1 MQYRETLVKTA
12 NNAEIHICCQFF
24 ANRVLVQIRWNGE
37 LDTSYSVTCQDITQV
52 LEELHNYGEDG
63 EATDGDD
70 GFYQDP
76 LSNYQITTLFGDS
89 NNLELPIIASQVSEL
104 FIKNKDR
111 VPNIGS
117 FVVML
122 SSKLFHAQDNT
133 KFDTLLTILAAIKQD
148 IIAL

>member
-12 NNAEIHICCQFF
+12 DNAEIHICCQFF

-52 LEELHNYGEDG
+52 LEEPHKYGED
-63 EATDGDD
+63 EEDADD

-111 VPNIGS
+111 APNIGS

-122 SSKLFHAQDNT
+122 SSKLFHQKDNT
-133 KFDTLLTILAAIKQD
+133 KFDTLLTILSAIKQD
-148 IIAL
+148 ILS